1 MDAINKAMNAIYVV
15 CAIAAVVFVLVGTG
29 TLPEGFYITDII
41 TNNSEV
47 QNIERQ
53 LNQSPSDWFN

>member
-29 TLPEGFYITDII
+29 TLPEGFYFTDII
-41 TNNSEV
+41 TNNSEI